1 MKAGEKTI
9 NLLACIA
16 FVLVVGLGM
25 QAWELLT
32 ERQLTVEQIQKLQR
46 KLTQQIRFA
55 DEHSD
60 YKTYKIKLLDKQK
73 KLEQQV
79 EHNLNLNN
87 LLQRLQK
94 QAQAQSILLNS
105 MQMEGNPV
113 PLQQGLQL
121 QTVKISVVGNFYGT
135 YYIAVASQKDIVAN
149 KAVVLFLAIIICK
162 NNPRTNVAIC
172 ANINI
177 TQIRHMACFCVVT
190 QNTIF

>member
-87 LLQRLQK
+87 ILQCLQK
-94 QAQAQSILLNS
+94 QARAQSIHLNS
-105 MQMEGNPV
+105 MQMEGKPV
-113 PLQQGLQL
+113 ALQNGLQMQKL
-121 QTVKISVVGNFYGT
+121 QISAVGDFYFLLRWLRQAERDGCKVKELCLHSDMQAKEVLKMDISLELHTVN
-135 YYIAVASQKDIVAN
+135 
-149 KAVVLFLAIIICK
+149 
-162 NNPRTNVAIC
+162 
-172 ANINI
+172 
-177 TQIRHMACFCVVT
+177 
-190 QNTIF
+190 

>member
-16 FVLVVGLGM
+16 LVLSTGFGVKAL
-25 QAWELLT
+25 ELWN
-32 ERQLTVEQIQKLQR
+32 ERQLAVEQTQKLQMQ
-46 KLTQQIRFA
+46 LTQQIRFA

-87 LLQRLQK
+87 ILQHLQK
-94 QAQAQSILLNS
+94 QAQAQSIQLSS
-105 MQMEGNPV
+105 MQLEGKPM

-121 QTVKISVVGNFYGT
+121 QTVKISAVGNFYSLLRWLRQVERDGCKVKELRLQSDMQ
-135 YYIAVASQKDIVAN
+135 AKEVLKMDISLEFHTAN
-149 KAVVLFLAIIICK
+149 
-162 NNPRTNVAIC
+162 
-172 ANINI
+172 
-177 TQIRHMACFCVVT
+177 
-190 QNTIF
+190 

>member
-16 FVLVVGLGM
+16 FVLAAGFGVKAL
-25 QAWELLT
+25 ELWN
-32 ERQLTVEQIQKLQR
+32 ERQLAVEQTQKLQGQ
-46 KLTQQIRFA
+46 LTQQIRFA
-55 DEHSD
+55 NEHSD

-79 EHNLNLNN
+79 EHNLKLNI

-113 PLQQGLQL
+113 PLQQGLQM
-121 QTVKISVVGNFYGT
+121 QKVKISAVGNFYSLLRWLRQAERDGCKVKELRLQSDMQ
-135 YYIAVASQKDIVAN
+135 AKEMLKMDISLEFHTGN
-149 KAVVLFLAIIICK
+149 
-162 NNPRTNVAIC
+162 
-172 ANINI
+172 
-177 TQIRHMACFCVVT
+177 
-190 QNTIF
+190 

>member
-16 FVLVVGLGM
+16 FVLSAGFGVKAL
-25 QAWELLT
+25 ELWN
-32 ERQLTVEQIQKLQR
+32 ERQLAVEQTQKLQQQ
-46 KLTQQIRFA
+46 LTQQIRFA

-87 LLQRLQK
+87 ILQRLQK
-94 QAQAQSILLNS
+94 QAQAQSIQLSS
-105 MQMEGNPV
+105 MQLDGKPV

-121 QTVKISVVGNFYGT
+121 QTVKISAVGNFYSLLRWLRQAERDGCKVKELRLHNDMQVEEILKMDISLEFH
-135 YYIAVASQKDIVAN
+135 IAN
-149 KAVVLFLAIIICK
+149 
-162 NNPRTNVAIC
+162 
-172 ANINI
+172 
-177 TQIRHMACFCVVT
+177 
-190 QNTIF
+190 